1 MASFVAEVLTSTG
14 QLETQEASSKLQQL
28 SKRIDNLKL
37 QVYDVTTSKYSKFQ
51 AELVTTEQLV
61 SDVEGI
67 KTEMATVSDRI
78 ENQIK
83 SQLHKS
89 TVDFE
94 NLTGKLE
101 EVNTLMVVLEKLVN
115 LQDGLEA
122 MEEAVQHH
130 DYSKAA
136 DNLHM
141 VKALLGQKVFR
152 HEDELS
158 ILTAIQQEAAIQ
170 TERVISEMFEKW
182 KTLIQWKI
190 PSEKNREEK
199 EVRVVELKI
208 NSKGDNVDL
217 LEKVVFGMEKVNVL
231 EEKMKK
237 FGEWLFTHMIK
248 SIVTENRCEV
258 STSENAAGFV
268 LTLEIRPV
276 EDTGVPVL
284 PQQVFALMDKI
295 LRFLNQNVLHVVI
308 GSAASENENP
318 TTLMS
323 ILGGHLA
330 NKTLDLIVKE
340 CLIKA
345 IPGSNKN
352 IEELDKVIIITNE
365 VQKKLIE
372 MNFIESDNAILPD
385 FVQNVNTLFANKK
398 CQELLEMARKLMTT
412 EVHNTVRVSHE
423 KPLGV
428 LPPLVDG
435 AGGKKARKEE
445 LAAESPLSVNT
456 FRLPACHISTSIQEL
471 MTMAYETLQ
480 EASSSSKQ
488 CAVQLFCAVRSMFEM
503 FCSVFPIYHK
513 RSLDTLPQFTALH
526 YNNCM
531 YIAHHLMT
539 LGHQFSKRL
548 PETINS
554 TFVDLVPQIRR
565 LGSESFIQQLVK
577 QKAQMSEYLS
587 SANGFLNVSEQ
598 ATFLASEK
606 AIKQVL
612 HQLTHLQNVWMEVL
626 PPSNYRKAIGGLLNG
641 VVMELVDSV
650 VELEDISADDAVQLS
665 RLINSIVERAPE
677 LFKVPSEESSN
688 TTVELQR
695 NVAKWQRFRE
705 LDMVLN
711 ASMIDIS
718 ERWAE
723 GKGPL
728 AIAFTANEIKQ
739 LIRALFQNTDR
750 RAAMLNKIK

>member
-1 MASFVAEVLTSTG
+1 M
-14 QLETQEASSKLQQL
+14 
-28 SKRIDNLKL
+28 
-37 QVYDVTTSKYSKFQ
+37 
-51 AELVTTEQLV
+51 
-61 SDVEGI
+61 SDGVFI
-67 KTEMATVSDRI
+67 CWF
-78 ENQIK
+78 QIK

-101 EVNTLMVVLEKLVN
+101 EVNTLMVVLEKL
-115 LQDGLEA
+115 
-122 MEEAVQHH
+122 
-130 DYSKAA
+130 AA

-513 RSLDTLPQFTALH
+513 RSLDTLPQFT
-526 YNNCM
+526 
-531 YIAHHLMT
+531 
-539 LGHQFSKRL
+539 
-548 PETINS
+548 ETINS

-626 PPSNYRKAIGGLLNG
+626 PPSNYRKAI
-641 VVMELVDSV
+641 
-650 VELEDISADDAVQLS
+650 
-665 RLINSIVERAPE
+665 
-677 LFKVPSEESSN
+677 
-688 TTVELQR
+688 VELQR

-739 LIRALFQNTDR
+739 LIRASVVALVKYMEHCIR
-750 RAAMLNKIK
+750 SC